1 MSASSQPVLLYGIP
15 FSQPVRAVMWLLLHK
30 RVPFTLVP
38 INPGSKSDH
47 GSRSPAYLEKNPGGT
62 IPTLE
67 EPDTGFVLGE
77 SNAIMA
83 YLADKS
89 GPTPLYP
96 TELQPRA
103 DVNRWLFWSA
113 HHFTPAVSVLNWERL
128 VKGLIGGQ
136 PADPKEEERGERLV
150 TECARLLD
158 DHLAK
163 NEWLAQGRLTLADI
177 AVATP
182 LMSTVPARL
191 PIDDRRHLR
200 AWFGRIQELESWK
213 KTNPAR

>member
-1 MSASSQPVLLYGIP
+1 MRLYHFPLSSNARRARMTAIQLGVPVEEVLVDLAKGQQKTPEYLALNPSGRVPVLVDG
-15 FSQPVRAVMWLLLHK
+15 
-30 RVPFTLVP
+30 
-38 INPGSKSDH
+38 D
-47 GSRSPAYLEKNPGGT
+47 
-62 IPTLE
+62 
-67 EPDTGFVLGE
+67 FVLTE
-77 SNAIMA
+77 SHAIMA
-83 YLADKS
+83 YLADVS

-96 TELQPRA
+96 AELQPRA
-103 DVNRWLFWSA
+103 SVNRWLFWSA
-113 HHFTPAVSVLNWERL
+113 HHFAPSVAVLNWERL
-128 VKGLIGGQ
+128 VRGLIGGG
-136 PADPKEEERGERLV
+136 PADPREEERGERLV

-163 NEWLAQGRLTLADI
+163 NEWLAEGRLTLADI

-200 AWFGRIQELESWK
+200 AWFGRIQELDSWK

>member
-1 MSASSQPVLLYGIP
+1 MRLYHFPLSSNARRARMAAIELGVPVEEVLVDLAKGQQRTPEYLAMNPSGRVPVLVDG
-15 FSQPVRAVMWLLLHK
+15 
-30 RVPFTLVP
+30 
-38 INPGSKSDH
+38 D
-47 GSRSPAYLEKNPGGT
+47 
-62 IPTLE
+62 
-67 EPDTGFVLGE
+67 FVLTE
-77 SNAIMA
+77 SHAIMA

-96 TELQPRA
+96 AELQPRA

-113 HHFTPAVSVLNWERL
+113 HHFAPSVAVLNWERL
-128 VKGLIGGQ
+128 VKGLVGAGA
-136 PADPKEEERGERLV
+136 PDPKEEERGERLV
-150 TECARLLD
+150 TDCARILD

-213 KTNPAR
+213 KTNPPR

>member
-1 MSASSQPVLLYGIP
+1 MRLYHFPLSSNARRARMTALQLGVPVEEVIVDLSKGQQRTPEFLALNPAGRVPVLVDG
-15 FSQPVRAVMWLLLHK
+15 
-30 RVPFTLVP
+30 
-38 INPGSKSDH
+38 D
-47 GSRSPAYLEKNPGGT
+47 
-62 IPTLE
+62 
-67 EPDTGFVLGE
+67 FVLTE
-77 SNAIMA
+77 SHAIMA
-83 YLADKS
+83 YLADLS

-96 TELQPRA
+96 AERKERA

-191 PIDDRRHLR
+191 PVDDRRHLR